1 MSWGLQVAMGIKDV
15 MEYILESE
23 MGGKLDKE
31 DPYYPT
37 YITLQW
43 LKQKIEDENEITM
56 EDYQL

>member
-1 MSWGLQVAMGIKDV
+1 MSWGLQVAIGIKDV
-15 MEYILESE
+15 MEYILDSE
-23 MGGKLDKE
+23 MEGKLDKK

-43 LKQKIEDENEITM
+43 LKQKIEDENDITM